1 MNEVT
6 IFIAFFA
13 GILTFLSPC
22 IFPLIPGFISYLAG
36 TGAHDNKEGSRKRN
50 IITAFYFV
58 LGFSVIFS
66 LIGLVIGQVFGVFL
80 NQFQRPLQILG
91 GILIVFFGFFI
102 IGIIKPAFLQ
112 REFKLHPQKPK
123 LRYLGAFLFGA
134 AFSIGWTPCMGPIL
148 GTILTIA
155 VTEPQ
160 IAFFLMF
167 AFSLGLGF
175 PFILTGIFA
184 NETLN
189 FIRRSKTFFKYFNI
203 IVGILII
210 ILGLLLISGL
220 INVLSAYTMPIV
232 IF

>member
-1 MNEVT
+1 MSEVT
-6 IFIAFFA
+6 IFIAFIA

-36 TGAHDNKEGSRKRN
+36 TSVNDSKHGARKRN
-50 IITAFYFV
+50 ILTAFYFV

-66 LIGLVIGQVFGVFL
+66 LIGLIIGELFGIFL
-80 NQFQRPLQILG
+80 NNYHRPLQIIG
-91 GILIVFFGFFI
+91 GIIIVFFGFFI
-102 IGIIKPAFLQ
+102 LGIIKPAFLQ

-134 AFSIGWTPCMGPIL
+134 AFSVGWTPCMGPIL
-148 GTILTIA
+148 GTILMVA
-155 VTEPQ
+155 ATEPQ

-189 FIRRSKTFFKYFNI
+189 LIRRSKTFFKYFNI

-220 INVLSAYTMPIV
+220 INVLGAYTMPLVIV
-232 IF
+232 